1 MANQAPKPMTWW
13 LWAVGIVI
21 AVPVASVVLGL
32 LSMLVCSVLPDGV
45 RRVACGTCGD
55 YGYWD
60 RRNSCGYH
68 VCDECASHQAQGNA
82 ARRIEEMH
90 L

>member
-1 MANQAPKPMTWW
+1 MSSW
-13 LWAVGIVI
+13 LWVPLLVI

-32 LSMLVCSVLPDGV
+32 LSMLVCSVLPDGM
-45 RRVACGTCGD
+45 RRMACGTCGD
-55 YGYWD
+55 YGYWH

-68 VCDECASHQAQGNA
+68 VCDECASRQPSAKA
-82 ARRIEEMH
+82 PRPTEEMR